1 MPADT
6 IFTIGH
12 STHAAERFLE
22 LLSAHRITAI
32 GDVRSQP
39 YSRVN
44 PQFNREA
51 IQATLRSA
59 GIAYVFLGAELGA
72 RTEDPACYIGGKVQ
86 YNRLAQ
92 TDAFRRGLSRIR
104 EGMQDYRI
112 ALMCAEREPLE
123 CHRTLLVAR
132 RLAALD
138 IPVQHILADGGIE
151 SHEQAAERL
160 VRQLGLPE
168 QDLFRS
174 RGQVIEDAWKLQE
187 ARFAYV
193 RA

>member
-51 IQATLRSA
+51 ILATLRSA
-59 GIAYVFLGAELGA
+59 GIAYVFLERNSAPAPRTPPATSAAKCNTTGWRKPTPFAEASAAFA
-72 RTEDPACYIGGKVQ
+72 RAC
-86 YNRLAQ
+86 
-92 TDAFRRGLSRIR
+92 
-104 EGMQDYRI
+104 
-112 ALMCAEREPLE
+112 
-123 CHRTLLVAR
+123 RTTAS
-132 RLAALD
+132 
-138 IPVQHILADGGIE
+138 P
-151 SHEQAAERL
+151 
-160 VRQLGLPE
+160 
-168 QDLFRS
+168 
-174 RGQVIEDAWKLQE
+174 
-187 ARFAYV
+187 
-193 RA
+193 

>member
-1 MPADT
+1 
-6 IFTIGH
+6 
-12 STHAAERFLE
+12 
-22 LLSAHRITAI
+22 
-32 GDVRSQP
+32 
-39 YSRVN
+39 
-44 PQFNREA
+44 
-51 IQATLRSA
+51 
-59 GIAYVFLGAELGA
+59 
-72 RTEDPACYIGGKVQ
+72 
-86 YNRLAQ
+86 
-92 TDAFRRGLSRIR
+92 
-104 EGMQDYRI
+104 MQDYRI

-160 VRQLGLPE
+160 VRQFGLPE